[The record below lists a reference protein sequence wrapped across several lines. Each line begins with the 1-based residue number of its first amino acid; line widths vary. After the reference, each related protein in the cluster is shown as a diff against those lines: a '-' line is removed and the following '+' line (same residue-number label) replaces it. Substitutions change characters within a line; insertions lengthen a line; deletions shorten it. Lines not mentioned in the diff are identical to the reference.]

1 MTFTETFQNIWQI
14 YQGSFLHT
22 IVHSKPFNITL
33 ALIILYFVI
42 RGIKFVLNKL
52 TGALINVSD
61 DEGHKKQLRTLF
73 DFLQTLVLLVV
84 GALYIMTLLS
94 KLGIDIAPILTAAGV
109 LGVAVGFGAKR
120 LVEDV
125 ITGVILLI
133 EGQIRVG
140 DYVKIGNFEG
150 FVERFDLKLVV
161 LRSYSGE
168 LNYIRNGMID
178 VVVNCSRGYM
188 NYIGEI
194 GVSYKED
201 IDNVIATLKEIF
213 NEKLVTNPKFKH
225 QILGE
230 IVVLGLN
237 KFDDSSIVIKY
248 QIKSKPMCH
257 NIVGREFNRLIKKTF
272 DEKGIEIPFPQR
284 VLHIQKED

>member
-1 MTFTETFQNIWQI
+1 MAITETMQNIWQL

-73 DFLQTLVLLVV
+73 DFLQTLILLVV

-125 ITGVILLI
+125 ITGVILLL

-161 LRSYSGE
+161 LRSFSGE

-201 IDNVIATLKEIF
+201 VDNVIATLKEIF
-213 NEKLVTNPKFKH
+213 TEKLVTNPKFKH

-248 QIKSKPMCH
+248 QIKAKPMCH
-257 NIVGREFNRLIKKTF
+257 NIVGREFNRLIKQTF